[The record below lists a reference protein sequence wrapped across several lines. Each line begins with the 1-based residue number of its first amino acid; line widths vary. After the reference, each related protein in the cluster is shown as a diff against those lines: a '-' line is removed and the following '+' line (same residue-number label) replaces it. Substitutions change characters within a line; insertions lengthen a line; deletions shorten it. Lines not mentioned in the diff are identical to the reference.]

1 VKQPATRKTPTP
13 LPAKLPDR
21 IELVG
26 RALYGRRWKT
36 RLAWALRLSRDTLH
50 RWLTGH
56 VPQSNVDV
64 ELMSLIAKERAAMS
78 AHGIELDR
86 LQLAFN
92 RHLEDA

>member
-1 VKQPATRKTPTP
+1 VKQTSTRKTP

-26 RALYGRRWKT
+26 RVLYGRRWKT
-36 RLAWALRLSRDTLH
+36 KLAWAMRLSRDTLH

-64 ELMSLIAKERAAMS
+64 ELMSLIAKERAS
-78 AHGIELDR
+78 LTAHGIELDR
-86 LQLAFN
+86 LVLAFG
-92 RHLEDA
+92 RHLETA